1 MSNKEVKG
9 KNLINAYP
17 TKELFISRL
26 IKDVTLKDAIGDLLD
41 NSVDGALRIRK
52 DPSFEGLWVHIELN
66 AEENFF
72 KISDNCGGIPVSVA
86 RDYVFCFGRPE
97 GAEETGHSLG
107 AFGIGMKR
115 ALFRLGN
122 KFKVESVAQNSSFTM
137 EVDVDKWR
145 QGIDELGDQIDETK
159 TQADWTFRFTDYEED
174 LEEEYPE
181 EKRGTTVTVTNLHR
195 EVFKSFKIDNDTTD
209 LIEELQREH
218 LFSIN
223 NGLEITVNE
232 VRLEAPDLKL
242 LESDELKTAYWEN
255 LDEKLEVRVYAGVSD
270 QTDYG
275 VNGGWYV
282 FCNKRLIL
290 GPDQSITTGWGI
302 KSPIRIPEYHSQFYR
317 FRGYVFLDAED
328 PRDLPWNS
336 SKTNMDLD
344 SLVWRTVFQQMVK
357 LMRSVIDFLND
368 VHNEERHIREE
379 KINETP
385 LRDAIYSAEFILLS
399 QILQEEAKE
408 EKPRE
413 VNKFVAPEPAKQPKQ
428 PTPEKSWIRYSITKK
443 EEKLVMEYFY
453 ELDRLGD
460 IGRSIFDYFFEREI
474 ED

>member
-1 MSNKEVKG
+1 MVNKEVKD
-9 KNLINAYP
+9 KTLINAYP

-52 DPSFEGLWVHIELN
+52 DHNYEGLWVHIELN
-66 AEENFF
+66 TQENFF
-72 KISDNCGGIPVSVA
+72 EISDNCGGIPVSLA

-97 GAEETGHSLG
+97 GADETSHSIG

-122 KFKVESVAQNSSFTM
+122 KFKVESIAQNSSFTM

-145 QGIDELGDQIDETK
+145 RGIDESGDQIDETK
-159 TQADWTFRFTDYEED
+159 TRGDWTFRFTDYEED
-174 LEEEYPE
+174 RAEEYPE
-181 EKRGTTVTVTNLHR
+181 EKRGTIVTVTNLHH
-195 EVFKSFKIDNDTTD
+195 EILKSFRLENDTTD

-223 NGLEITVNE
+223 NGLEITVNG
-232 VRLEAPDLKL
+232 VHLDAPELKL
-242 LESDELKTAYWEN
+242 LESDELKTAYWEHLN
-255 LDEKLEVRVYAGVSD
+255 EKLEVRVYAGISEE
-270 QTDYG
+270 TEYG

-290 GPDQSITTGWGI
+290 GPDQSKITGWGI
-302 KSPIRIPEYHSQFYR
+302 QTPIRIPEYHPQFYR
-317 FRGYVFLDAED
+317 FRGYVFLDAEN

-344 SLVWRTVFQQMVK
+344 SLVWRTVFQQMVR
-357 LMRSVIDFLND
+357 LMRSVIDFLNK

-379 KINETP
+379 KIHETP
-385 LRDAIYSAEFILLS
+385 LQDAMNSSEFILLS
-399 QILQEEAKE
+399 QIVQEEAKE
-408 EKPRE
+408 EKLRE
-413 VNKFVAPEPAKQPKQ
+413 VNKFVAPEPAKQQKQ
-428 PTPEKSWIRYSITKK
+428 PTPEKSWIRYPITKT
-443 EEKLVMEYFY
+443 EEKLVKEYFD

-474 ED
+474 EG